1 MIFETSEENINAM
14 KKIAFLLSVVFLFSA
29 CSSTKE
35 LSSTKAENKKLKK
48 LAEQTEIIK
57 AVESRRYIIKV
68 NRLYTSGGGIW
79 DMVPTSNFVIINGE
93 IASISLGYMGRTY
106 FSRPISGINFNGR
119 TIDYKMQSNE
129 TKGTYKVQMSVKAGG
144 DKFDVY
150 LTIGDEG
157 NCSISINNANIQSIS
172 YSGTL
177 VPLKDSRNI
186 PVQRGDRL

>member
-1 MIFETSEENINAM
+1 M
-14 KKIAFLLSVVFLFSA
+14 KKIAYLLSVVLLFSA

-35 LSSTKAENKKLKK
+35 LSSTRVENRKLKK
-48 LAEQTEIIK
+48 LAEQAEIIK
-57 AVESRRYIIKV
+57 AVEARRYIIKV
-68 NRLYTSGGGIW
+68 DRIYTTGGGFW
-79 DMVPTSNFVIINGE
+79 DLVPRSNFVIINGE

-119 TIDYKMQSNE
+119 TMDYKMQSNE

-157 NCSISINNANIQSIS
+157 RCSISINNVNIQTVS

-177 VPLKDSRNI
+177 VPLKDPRSI